1 MSNPKTTKTPE
12 LRYFIIERS
21 ALSAYG
27 NENGSDKAEAE
38 RLLAESHS
46 EVGDLVVI
54 RGVAMSINP
63 DAIGDGGAAMNCPRD
78 GHALESVSGDY
89 PTGVSSNGY
98 HESRYE
104 EGWYCERCRTVFDD
118 SDVSAVCATPDCFD
132 EPDPTCELCPACLRE
147 ASRTVKHEWADQYV
161 G

>member
-63 DAIGDGGAAMNCPRD
+63 DAIGDGGAAMRKGKTVDGTTLYHHAIQTIHSLRAERD
-78 GHALESVSGDY
+78 ALRAALE
-89 PTGVSSNGY
+89 TLLSNWP
-98 HESRYE
+98 ESRAGMDYE
-104 EGWYCERCRTVFDD
+104 VLPVGVKAARAALASTQVTNTDA
-118 SDVSAVCATPDCFD
+118 SSGTAQPD
-132 EPDPTCELCPACLRE
+132 
-147 ASRTVKHEWADQYV
+147 
-161 G
+161 